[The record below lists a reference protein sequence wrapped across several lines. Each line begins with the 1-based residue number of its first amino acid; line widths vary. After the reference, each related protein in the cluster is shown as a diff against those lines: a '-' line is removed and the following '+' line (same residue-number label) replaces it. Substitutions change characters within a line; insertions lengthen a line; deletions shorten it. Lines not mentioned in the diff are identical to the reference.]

1 MYKMPKPVKQ
11 TTKSEVETTSPA
23 TIVPVIVEPVVK
35 EKKAKKTK
43 PVVEESVSA
52 VVKVEEPVV
61 VSTETPALVVPAVED
76 HVDSAVAEKSDEF
89 LSKLQ
94 QLGGLL
100 ASLKVEYK
108 ALEKQW
114 SRELK
119 LAQKQSSKRKRKA
132 GNRAPSGF
140 VKPAP
145 ISNEL
150 AKFLGK
156 PEGSELAR
164 TEVTREINNY
174 IKAHDLQDKGN
185 GRQINADTKLAALL
199 KLEKSNVL
207 TYFNLQRYMSCHFVK
222 APVKVVA

>member
-222 APVKVVA
+222 APAKVVA

>member
-1 MYKMPKPVKQ
+1 MPKIVKQ
-11 TTKSEVETTSPA
+11 TTKSEVDTTSPA
-23 TIVPVIVEPVVK
+23 TVVPVIVEPVVVK

-43 PVVEESVSA
+43 PVVEESVSE
-52 VVKVEEPVV
+52 VVKVEEPVSEV
-61 VSTETPALVVPAVED
+61 VKVEEPTSVVPVVED
-76 HVDSAVAEKSDEF
+76 HVDSAVAEKSSEF

-108 ALEKQW
+108 TLEKQW

-164 TEVTREINNY
+164 TEVTREINIY
-174 IKAHDLQDKGN
+174 IRAHNLQDKEN
-185 GRQINADTKLAALL
+185 GRRINADAKLAALL
-199 KLEKSNVL
+199 KLEKSDEL

-222 APVKVVA
+222 APAKVVA